1 MSSTTYDIIFA
12 GELLTIFIN
21 PGGTAACVTAGR
33 LAAAAPSL
41 RILIVEAGPHTR
53 DVKQYSQPG
62 RYLRNL
68 LGGSE
73 AFTFHQ
79 AKPSPA
85 LAGRSLIIPSGRCLG
100 GGSSINFMMY
110 TRASASDYD
119 DWERIYENQGWGSE
133 DIIPLLKKAETYQ
146 VNPHDAVHGASGP
159 MKISFEEKYINIG
172 DNFLQVAAAYD
183 TKRPATHD
191 VNGFFSCNAYGR
203 WPRYIDGETGKRSDA
218 AHGYIYSQSEN
229 KNLVVQ
235 DRCRVVRVIIQD
247 GVAVGVEY
255 VDDKVGRAKGTP
267 EHHVVYAS
275 KLVVVS
281 AGAFG
286 SAAILESKAK
296 LVPRSGIGSAEVLE
310 KNGIAQIVDL
320 PGVGENY
327 LDHNLGA
334 PLYIAN
340 EDADSINGLF
350 RDTEAEIQVYED
362 EWLRGEKGLMTHNG
376 VDAGIKLRPDEGDIQ
391 AMGPAFKKRWEDYF
405 ANAPDKPVA
414 WLGTFAAYPGGDPR
428 VPRGKYFS
436 AAYYLEYPVSTGR
449 VHITGGLNPYAVSD
463 FEPGAADIEVLRWVY
478 KKGRELARRM
488 KYYRGEFA
496 IAHPQFPKDSDAK
509 TQPVD
514 GPVNISAPDI
524 VYSKVDDEAIDAYHR
539 QTIETTWHSM
549 GTCAMK
555 PREQGGVVDSRLNV
569 YGIQGLKVAD
579 LSIGPANVGANTC
592 NTAIAIGEK
601 AAVII
606 AEELGISGV

>member
-1 MSSTTYDIIFA
+1 MSTLTDTKYDIIFA
-12 GELLTIFIN
+12 GDLLTIVMN
-21 PGGTAACVTAGR
+21 LGGAAACVTAGR
-33 LAAAAPSL
+33 LAAASPSL
-41 RILIVEAGPHTR
+41 RILILEAGPHIL
-53 DVKQYSQPG
+53 DVKHHTQPG
-62 RYLRNL
+62 RYFRNL

-73 AFTFHQ
+73 TFTFHQ

-85 LAGRSLIIPSGRCLG
+85 LAGRSLIVPSGRCLG
-100 GGSSINFMMY
+100 GGSSVNFMMY

-119 DWERIYENQGWGSE
+119 DWERIYGNKGWGSA

-159 MKISFEEKYINIG
+159 IKISFGEKYANVG
-172 DNFLQVAAAYD
+172 DGFLEAAAAYI
-183 TKRPATHD
+183 
-191 VNGFFSCNAYGR
+191 N
-203 WPRYIDGETGKRSDA
+203 GETGKRSDV

-267 EHHVVYAS
+267 ENHVVYAS

-286 SAAILESKAK
+286 SAAILE
-296 LVPRSGIGSAEVLE
+296 RSGIGSAEVLK
-310 KNGIAQIVDL
+310 KNGIAQVVDL

-334 PLYIAN
+334 PPYIAS
-340 EDADSINGLF
+340 EDADSVDILF
-350 RDTEAEIQVYED
+350 RGTEADIQVHED
-362 EWLRGEKGLMTHNG
+362 EWLRSGKGLMAHTG
-376 VDAGIKLRPDEGDIQ
+376 VDAGIKLRPDENDIQ
-391 AMGPAFKKRWEDYF
+391 AIGPAFKKRWEKYF
-405 ANAPDKPVA
+405 SNAPDKPVV
-414 WLGTFAAYPGGDPR
+414 WMGTFAAL
-428 VPRGKYFS
+428 V
-436 AAYYLEYPVSTGR
+436 EYPVSTGR

-463 FEPGAADIEVLRWVY
+463 FEPGYLNETADIEALRWVY
-478 KKGRELARRM
+478 KKSREVARRM
-488 KYYRGEFA
+488 KYYRGEPA
-496 IAHPQFPKDSDAK
+496 IVHPQFPTDSGAQA
-509 TQPVD
+509 QPAD
-514 GPVNISAPDI
+514 GPVASSAPDI
-524 VYSKVDDEAIDAYHR
+524 VYSKADDDAIDAYHR
-539 QTIETTWHSM
+539 QTIGTTYHSM

-569 YGIQGLKVAD
+569 YGIQSLKVAD
-579 LSIGPANVGANTC
+579 LSIGPANVGANTY